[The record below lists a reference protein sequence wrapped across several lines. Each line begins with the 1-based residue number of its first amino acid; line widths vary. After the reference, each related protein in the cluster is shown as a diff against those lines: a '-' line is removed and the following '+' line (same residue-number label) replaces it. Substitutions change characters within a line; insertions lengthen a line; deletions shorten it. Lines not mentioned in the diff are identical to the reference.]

1 MMMAAM
7 AVILVLLT
15 GCSTSNKATGSNAS
29 SAKTTN
35 AKTTKSSNS
44 YFEEIPVD
52 NPIYLGF
59 ILLDEPTIE
68 GMSEICEY
76 HGLTPIDSSA
86 TSKSSANAG
95 SNTAGKLAESQAITD
110 GYTAYRATDG
120 TILRFKQS
128 EDPTAGVNG
137 NLIEIRTKAPQKT
150 IDKIFK
156 ILYYNK
162 TESKNGQIIYDN
174 GSHQSRTLLRATQ
187 TGTNPRIITFRS
199 TDNPL

>member
-1 MMMAAM
+1 MRHLHTMMMAAM

-29 SAKTTN
+29 S

-76 HGLTPIDSSA
+76 HGLTPIDSS
-86 TSKSSANAG
+86 T
-95 SNTAGKLAESQAITD
+95 TAGKLGESQANTD

-156 ILYYNK
+156 TLNYTK
-162 TESKNGQIIYDN
+162 QESKSGQTTYER
-174 GSHQSRTLLRATQ
+174 GSRQSRTLLRATQ

>member
-35 AKTTKSSNS
+35 AKMTKSSNS

-68 GMSEICEY
+68 VMSEIC
-76 HGLTPIDSSA
+76 
-86 TSKSSANAG
+86 
-95 SNTAGKLAESQAITD
+95 
-110 GYTAYRATDG
+110 
-120 TILRFKQS
+120 
-128 EDPTAGVNG
+128 
-137 NLIEIRTKAPQKT
+137 
-150 IDKIFK
+150 
-156 ILYYNK
+156 
-162 TESKNGQIIYDN
+162 
-174 GSHQSRTLLRATQ
+174 
-187 TGTNPRIITFRS
+187 
-199 TDNPL
+199 

>member
-1 MMMAAM
+1 MRHLHTMMMAAM

-44 YFEEIPVD
+44 YFEEIPVA

-76 HGLTPIDSSA
+76 HGLTPIDS
-86 TSKSSANAG
+86 NA
-95 SNTAGKLAESQAITD
+95 TAGKLGESQANTD
-110 GYTAYRATDG
+110 GYTAYRAADG

-128 EDPTAGVNG
+128 EDPTSGVNG

-156 ILYYNK
+156 TLFYNK
-162 TESKNGQIIYDN
+162 VESKNGQIIYDN
-174 GSHQSRTLLRATQ
+174 GSHQSRTILRATQ

-199 TDNPL
+199 IDNPL

>member
-1 MMMAAM
+1 MKQIYAIVV
-7 AVILVLLT
+7 VIMTVTLTLLPA
-15 GCSTSNKATGSNAS
+15 CSTSNKAIGSNAS
-29 SAKTTN
+29 I
-35 AKTTKSSNS
+35 KTTKSSNS

-76 HGLTPIDSSA
+76 HGLTP
-86 TSKSSANAG
+86 
-95 SNTAGKLAESQAITD
+95 ESITD
-110 GYTAYRATDG
+110 GYTAYRAADG

-137 NLIEIRTKAPQKT
+137 NLIEIRTKAPQKN

-156 ILYYNK
+156 TLNYTK
-162 TESKNGQIIYDN
+162 QESKSGQITYDR
-174 GSHQSRTLLRATQ
+174 GSRQSRTLLRATL
-187 TGTNPRIITFRS
+187 TTSSPRIITFRS
-199 TDNPL
+199 YDNPL

>member
-1 MMMAAM
+1 MRHLHTMMMAAM

-29 SAKTTN
+29 S

-76 HGLTPIDSSA
+76 HGLTP
-86 TSKSSANAG
+86 
-95 SNTAGKLAESQAITD
+95 ESITD

-128 EDPTAGVNG
+128 DDPTAGVNG

-156 ILYYNK
+156 TLNYTK
-162 TESKNGQIIYDN
+162 QESKSGQTTYER
-174 GSHQSRTLLRATQ
+174 GSRQSRTLLRGTLS
-187 TGTNPRIITFRS
+187 TGSPKTITFRS
-199 TDNPL
+199 IDNPL